1 MRRNGEKRRENAFDL
16 ALQRWFHAI
25 TGHVAFGIFL
35 GAWSFV
41 PQILIVCCIWLFIRT
56 GGIVFLIAIIPF
68 AAASGG
74 FWAAVHGMNRQL
86 QFDHAPYLFQA
97 FWKHMRQNFLQGA
110 CLGILLA
117 LVCTLLYLPVVVFQ
131 MLEKEIPFALIC
143 VILFGTL
150 LLPVLADYTFYQIS
164 HWKIELFAAI
174 QNSFLLMFR
183 MGWRSI
189 AVCIVWLAYYVLMS
203 MYPLVLAPLSLFC
216 GIPSVLNT
224 TTQALFVP
232 RIDALMTGAQSS
244 N

>member
-1 MRRNGEKRRENAFDL
+1 MHQSGKERRESAFDV

-41 PQILIVCCIWLFIRT
+41 SQILIFCCIWLFVRS
-56 GGIVFLIAIIPF
+56 GGIIFLAAIIPC
-68 AAASGG
+68 AAICGG
-74 FWAAVHGMNRQL
+74 FWASVHGMNRQL
-86 QFDHAPYLFQA
+86 QFGHVSYLFQE

-110 CLGILLA
+110 CFGILLA
-117 LVCTLLYLPVVVFQ
+117 LACAMLYLPVVVFQ
-131 MLEKEIPFALIC
+131 MLETEIPFALLC

-174 QNSFLLMFR
+174 QNSFFLMFR

-189 AVCIVWLAYYVLMS
+189 AVCVVWLAYYCLMIVF
-203 MYPLVLAPLSLFC
+203 PPVLAPLSLFC
-216 GIPSVLNT
+216 GLLSVLNA
-224 TTQALFVP
+224 TTQAMFVP
-232 RIDALMTGAQSS
+232 RIDAQMEACSATS
-244 N
+244 